1 MSAARCAHGYPPH
14 RCTRCR
20 GEQREARRRFL
31 REKREAQRKLTLE
44 ALDRVLERKGR
55 KYQLRVH

>member
-1 MSAARCAHGYPPH
+1 MPQSRCDHGYPPH

-31 REKREAQRKLTLE
+31 AEKRAATRRLTLE
-44 ALDRVLERKGR
+44 ALDRVLERRGKS
-55 KYQLRVH
+55 YQLRVH